1 MRGVTVTRLV
11 MLATLLNGA
20 VLRGPAVAQQTPP
33 EESNSAPASS
43 TEVTTRRR
51 ALQTAG
57 AVAANTVP
65 GASAFVEPKC
75 IQGYILCKA
84 MFAVFSVAAAAES
97 VLMSGGRDHDQ
108 PRGILTKGFTG
119 DWVVTRS
126 DVAGTTNVE
135 LLPEVAP
142 PASGE
147 DKGGEFVPPPL

>member
-11 MLATLLNGA
+11 MLAALLHSA
-20 VLRGPAVAQQTPP
+20 FLRGPAVAQQTPP
-33 EESNSAPASS
+33 EEPRSAPATS
-43 TEVTTRRR
+43 TEVTARRR

-65 GASAFVEPKC
+65 VASAFVEPKC

-97 VLMSGGRDHDQ
+97 VVMSGGRDHDQ

-126 DVAGTTNVE
+126 DVAGSTKVE

-147 DKGGEFVPPPL
+147 DKGGGFVPPPL

>member
-11 MLATLLNGA
+11 MLVALFNSAL
-20 VLRGPAVAQQTPP
+20 LRGPAGAQQTPP
-33 EESNSAPASS
+33 EESNSSPASS
-43 TEVTTRRR
+43 TEVTARRR

-57 AVAANTVP
+57 VVAANTVP
-65 GASAFVEPKC
+65 GASAFFEPKC

-126 DVAGTTNVE
+126 DVAGTTKVE

-142 PASGE
+142 PSSGE
-147 DKGGEFVPPPL
+147 DTGGGFVPPPL